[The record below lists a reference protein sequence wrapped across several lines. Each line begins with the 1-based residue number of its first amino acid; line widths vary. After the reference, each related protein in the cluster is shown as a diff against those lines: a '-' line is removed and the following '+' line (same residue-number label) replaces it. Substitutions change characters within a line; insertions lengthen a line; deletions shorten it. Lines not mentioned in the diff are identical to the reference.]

1 MPFFSK
7 DLNISIESFSSLD
20 LTDDEHE
27 LEKMD
32 FAETVEERDE
42 AMEVDARSP
51 DHLPDPVRRTLLER
65 GQEGPSGSSSTMGCR
80 SLEPSPRSPDLLSDP
95 VRRTLLERGQEGPS
109 GSSSTM
115 GCRSLEPTPNPTRHC
130 QTPEISQE
138 EECAQGTPPTPP
150 SLTAL
155 PANKTPRR
163 LWNFKNRFSK
173 DSRTIGTHTSVDRR
187 YTSQSLTKDLPSG
200 TVLHVIQLT

>member
-65 GQEGPSGSSSTMGCR
+65 GQEDPSGSSSTMRCR
-80 SLEPSPRSPDLLSDP
+80 SLEPILIQLDTGRHLRSPRRKSVLRGLLP
-95 VRRTLLERGQEGPS
+95 
-109 GSSSTM
+109 
-115 GCRSLEPTPNPTRHC
+115 RHR
-130 QTPEISQE
+130 
-138 EECAQGTPPTPP
+138 A
-150 SLTAL
+150 
-155 PANKTPRR
+155 
-163 LWNFKNRFSK
+163 
-173 DSRTIGTHTSVDRR
+173 
-187 YTSQSLTKDLPSG
+187 
-200 TVLHVIQLT
+200 